1 MQVKLFQGQTHSRLK
16 PTNVLLFFTILLLF
30 HLSQYYNCQ
39 SRWIP
44 SSKAAEGHIYLDAG
58 KSKGKG
64 ALKELVTF
72 SFGQRH

>member
-1 MQVKLFQGQTHSRLK
+1 MSTFHDPLFPLD
-16 PTNVLLFFTILLLF
+16 
-30 HLSQYYNCQ
+30 
-39 SRWIP
+39 
-44 SSKAAEGHIYLDAG
+44 KAAEGHIYLDAG

>member
-44 SSKAAEGHIYLDAG
+44 SSHSIRLPKD
-58 KSKGKG
+58 
-64 ALKELVTF
+64 TF
-72 SFGQRH
+72 ISTQESQREKVL